1 MSIRKFIKII
11 VSQILR
17 RMSSSTEAISHQEK
31 KILEFIYRWLRPI
44 RAGDLSK
51 EMNIKH
57 TTLNSQLE
65 ALETKNLI
73 KWNRY
78 GPIELT
84 DYGRERA
91 KHINRHHGIIETF
104 LIEILGMEP
113 NEAQKETTT
122 LAPVVSCHFINSL
135 GDRFSLPDICAC
147 GNPIPSSE
155 ECAD

>member
-1 MSIRKFIKII
+1 MLLSIKTLSKMSDSIRP
-11 VSQILR
+11 
-17 RMSSSTEAISHQEK
+17 ISHQEK
-31 KILEFIYRWLRPI
+31 KILEFIYRWFRPI

-65 ALETKNLI
+65 ALEKKSLI
-73 KWNRY
+73 EWNRY

-84 DYGRERA
+84 TLGKERA

-113 NEAQKETTT
+113 RNAHIETLT
-122 LAPVVSCHFINSL
+122 LAPVVSCNFVNSI
-135 GDRFSLPDICAC
+135 GDKFKLPDICAC
-147 GNPIPSSE
+147 GNPIPTAE